1 MNVRHLILKT
11 CSHLFE
17 FDGIRFMLKSCP
29 LLETLTI
36 NNLGPAMIFLNFVPP
51 FELNPEEFWTKNLI
65 ILSCIETS
73 LKVVEVF
80 GFQGTGNEV
89 LMLQYLILFG
99 SVLEEVNLYL
109 SQEDDGYGGNRENY
123 RKIAEWMQRD
133 IESASHKLRISIY

>member
-1 MNVRHLILKT
+1 MADKRNNSSRDIISGLPCELLSYIFGFLPLKEAARTSVISTKFRHIWR
-11 CSHLFE
+11 
-17 FDGIRFMLKSCP
+17 GIDRIDLQD
-29 LLETLTI
+29 
-36 NNLGPAMIFLNFVPP
+36 FVPP

-109 SQEDDGYGGNRENY
+109 SEEDDGYSSNRENY
-123 RKIAEWMQRD
+123 Q
-133 IESASHKLRISIY
+133 